1 VGIFLPSF
9 VFVALSSPLI
19 PRIRHSPWLNGLLDG
34 VNAVAVG
41 MMAAVTWLL
50 AKTSLTDLLTV
61 GIALASLVFLIRFKV
76 NSTWLIAAGAIL
88 GLLAMGRT

>member
-1 VGIFLPSF
+1 
-9 VFVALSSPLI
+9 
-19 PRIRHSPWLNGLLDG
+19 
-34 VNAVAVG
+34 
-41 MMAAVTWLL
+41 MMAAVTWFL